1 MYAHATPKFA
11 QTKGQFV
18 TEGEKRWGETRLMLK
33 HVSKHSKCL
42 NKTRKKHHEI
52 SVKLIAMPGCLIFKF
67 LQNKIICTSNGIVW
81 INILQK
87 SFIVKYK
94 YVGKD
99 ITSRLESVAEAVG
112 KETTKNFQDF
122 LRDYTDIISKI
133 LYFSTDYTY
142 GN

>member
-18 TEGEKRWGETRLMLK
+18 TESEKRRGETRLMLK

-42 NKTRKKHHEI
+42 NKTRKEHHEI
-52 SVKLIAMPGCLIFKF
+52 SVKLIAMPRCLIFKF
-67 LQNKIICTSNGIVW
+67 LQNKIICTSNVIVW

-87 SFIVKYK
+87 SFIVKNK
-94 YVGKD
+94 YVEKD
-99 ITSRLESVAEAVG
+99 ITSRLESVAVD
-112 KETTKNFQDF
+112 KETTKNFQDL
-122 LRDYTDIISKI
+122 LRDYTDIISKT

>member
-1 MYAHATPKFA
+1 M
-11 QTKGQFV
+11 
-18 TEGEKRWGETRLMLK
+18 
-33 HVSKHSKCL
+33 
-42 NKTRKKHHEI
+42 
-52 SVKLIAMPGCLIFKF
+52 
-67 LQNKIICTSNGIVW
+67 
-81 INILQK
+81 
-87 SFIVKYK
+87 KYK

-122 LRDYTDIISKI
+122 LRDYTDIISKT

>member
-1 MYAHATPKFA
+1 MDY
-11 QTKGQFV
+11 
-18 TEGEKRWGETRLMLK
+18 
-33 HVSKHSKCL
+33 
-42 NKTRKKHHEI
+42 
-52 SVKLIAMPGCLIFKF
+52 
-67 LQNKIICTSNGIVW
+67 
-81 INILQK
+81 ILQK

-94 YVGKD
+94 YIGKD

>member
-18 TEGEKRWGETRLMLK
+18 TESDKRRGETRLMLK

-42 NKTRKKHHEI
+42 NKTRKEHHEI
-52 SVKLIAMPGCLIFKF
+52 SVKLIAMPRCLIFKF
-67 LQNKIICTSNGIVW
+67 LQNKIICTSNVIVW

-87 SFIVKYK
+87 SFIVKNK
-94 YVGKD
+94 YVEKD
-99 ITSRLESVAEAVG
+99 ITSRLESAAVD
-112 KETTKNFQDF
+112 KETTKNFQDL
-122 LRDYTDIISKI
+122 LRDYTDIISKT